1 MKNVYQYKGRH
12 FSTHLAVGAG
22 IYLRHVWGTFVP
34 AFYKEPKENHT
45 AYAYTYVYSPKNQTV
60 GLLAEFQN
68 YGRSEADLP
77 PLPGKWDYK
86 GSRIWINDEEILPPG
101 WTMTHRVKDVEVP
114 LGNENC
120 VVRPPLSIQLH
131 KGWNKILLKLPV
143 GKFTQPEIRLVKWMF
158 TTVFVTLD
166 GKKAVEGLIYSH
178 EKKIN

>member
-60 GLLAEFQN
+60 GLWAEFQN

-166 GKKAVEGLIYSH
+166 GKKAVEGLIYSP
-178 EKKIN
+178 EKKLN